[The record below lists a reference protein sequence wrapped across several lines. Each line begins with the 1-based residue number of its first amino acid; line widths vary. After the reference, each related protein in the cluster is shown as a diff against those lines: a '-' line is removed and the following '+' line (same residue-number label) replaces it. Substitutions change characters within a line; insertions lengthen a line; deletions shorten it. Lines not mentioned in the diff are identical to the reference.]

1 MTKNFRFESLEGKT
15 ALVVASDWLWPCN
28 YAARIDVMDR
38 ICSLHSLGITV
49 DLLVTAGKHDLNVEV
64 DELSHFIRSIKAIQR
79 KTGFFDMLGL
89 SRPGQVHSRKGLS
102 KIDIANEYD
111 FMILEGHYVGE
122 VIKNDTVSA
131 AHTILRINN
140 DERTYFWQLAKSRIS
155 LSSIYYLLEA
165 VRFWAYQ
172 TFLMREIPLWMISS
186 EKEHDKFKALASEV
200 RAKSIFLPPNV
211 DIKTSPVVNEDKN
224 VLFIGTLLMPNNFG
238 AVQWYLKFVHPLL
251 CDIPN
256 YQFIIAGNT
265 GNSDESAEFEGYFST
280 FDKVMLVKNPATT
293 ESLYQQGTVF
303 VNPMLY
309 GAGIKLKTVHAL
321 AAGLPVV
328 SSSVGNEGTCMR
340 DGIEIYERD
349 TSEGFAEA
357 VRSLL
362 CDSAE
367 RLNVSGN
374 ALKRLSQIYDQ
385 RLSLGN
391 FLTDLLVN
399 D

>member
-1 MTKNFRFESLEGKT
+1 
-15 ALVVASDWLWPCN
+15 
-28 YAARIDVMDR
+28 
-38 ICSLHSLGITV
+38 
-49 DLLVTAGKHDLNVEV
+49 
-64 DELSHFIRSIKAIQR
+64 
-79 KTGFFDMLGL
+79 
-89 SRPGQVHSRKGLS
+89 
-102 KIDIANEYD
+102 
-111 FMILEGHYVGE
+111 MI
-122 VIKNDTVSA
+122 
-131 AHTILRINN
+131 
-140 DERTYFWQLAKSRIS
+140 
-155 LSSIYYLLEA
+155 
-165 VRFWAYQ
+165 
-172 TFLMREIPLWMISS
+172 
-186 EKEHDKFKALASEV
+186 
-200 RAKSIFLPPNV
+200 
-211 DIKTSPVVNEDKN
+211 
-224 VLFIGTLLMPNNFG
+224 
-238 AVQWYLKFVHPLL
+238 
-251 CDIPN
+251 
-256 YQFIIAGNT
+256 
-265 GNSDESAEFEGYFST
+265 
-280 FDKVMLVKNPATT
+280 LVKNPATT

-349 TSEGFAEA
+349 TSEAFAEA

-367 RLNVSGN
+367 RLKVSGN